1 MGFSFS
7 RRQVPDR
14 NDGGNDAS
22 TPSPEGDLGLA
33 SGFAALAKLP
43 GVVIYQR
50 LVETN
55 GNIRYTY
62 ISEGARELFG
72 VSPKEII
79 SNPQALFSC
88 HADDYS
94 AKFRERL
101 LAASKTLTLWD
112 VEASIVSRDGRK
124 KYTHAIARPERRP
137 DGSVLWTGI
146 ILDETRT
153 RTTFIENLAHGILLF
168 DAEDRLVLRNN
179 HFLQM
184 FPSLR
189 DVAVPG
195 TLYEDVIRAKI
206 AVNSNTS
213 LTDPALL
220 DSELYSEYRERME
233 KHREPHSM
241 FERQLDGDR
250 WLLVNEHRNEEG
262 TAVLYTDISE
272 LKRRERE
279 ILHLAYHDALTNL
292 PNRILFHQRIEEA
305 LARARERGTTVAI
318 MCLDLDHF
326 KNVNDTLG
334 HPAGDELLKCVSS
347 RLRSCLRDTDTIARL
362 GGDEFGIVITDVQ
375 DLDYATSLAWHLL
388 DAVNQPIDLNGQ
400 QVNSSVSIGIA
411 TSASQATD
419 PARLLKDADLALYRA
434 KADGRATFRFFEAE
448 MDARAQER
456 RLLEMDLRH
465 AVTRNQLELHY
476 QAQVETFSDRI
487 VGFEA
492 LVRWRHPTKGL
503 IPPANFIP
511 LAEETGIIMRLGEW
525 VMRKACTDA
534 VGWPVPVRVAVNV
547 SPAQFKDRDLAN
559 VVGRILKETGL
570 PASRLE
576 IEITESLLLRDV
588 EANLNTLRELKTL
601 GVRISMDDFGTGY
614 SSLMNL
620 RSFPFDKIKI
630 DQSFVGDIERRP
642 DAAAIVRA
650 VLALGSSLGMVT
662 CAEGVETPEQL
673 AYLRNEGCEEMQGY
687 YYSKPKPLEEILVL
701 LRKAHAKLT
710 PPLQPADLA
719 DHAVTSAI
727 AGRSAART

>member
-1 MGFSFS
+1 MGFSS
-7 RRQVPDR
+7 SPKEVPTSD
-14 NDGGNDAS
+14 DSGPDAS
-22 TPSPEGDLGLA
+22 SSPEEAVGSG

-55 GNIRYTY
+55 GKIRYTY

-72 VSPKEII
+72 VSPEEII

-153 RTTFIENLAHGILLF
+153 RTTFIENLAHGVLLF

-206 AVNSNTS
+206 AINSNTS
-213 LTDPALL
+213 LTDPSLL
-220 DSELYSEYRERME
+220 DSDFYAEYRERIE
-233 KHREPHSM
+233 KHRQPHSM

-292 PNRILFHQRIEEA
+292 PNRVLFHQRVEEA
-305 LARARERGTTVAI
+305 LARARERGSTVAI

-334 HPAGDELLKCVSS
+334 HPSGDELLKCVSS

-362 GGDEFGIVITDVQ
+362 GGDEFGIVITDLH

-411 TSASQATD
+411 TSASQASD

-503 IPPANFIP
+503 IPPASFIP

-525 VMRKACTDA
+525 VMRKACMDA
-534 VGWPVPVRVAVNV
+534 ASWPVPVRVAVNV
-547 SPAQFKDRDLAN
+547 SAAQFKDRDLAK
-559 VVGRILKETGL
+559 VVGRILEETGL

-588 EANLNTLRELKTL
+588 ETNLNTLRELKTL

-662 CAEGVETPEQL
+662 CAEGVETSEQL
-673 AYLRNEGCEEMQGY
+673 SYLRNEGCEEMQGY
-687 YYSKPKPLEEILVL
+687 YYSKPKPVEEIVGL
-701 LRKAHAKLT
+701 LRNAQAKLT
-710 PPLQPADLA
+710 PPLQPADVA
-719 DHAVTSAI
+719 DDGAKPAI
-727 AGRSAART
+727 AGRVATRA